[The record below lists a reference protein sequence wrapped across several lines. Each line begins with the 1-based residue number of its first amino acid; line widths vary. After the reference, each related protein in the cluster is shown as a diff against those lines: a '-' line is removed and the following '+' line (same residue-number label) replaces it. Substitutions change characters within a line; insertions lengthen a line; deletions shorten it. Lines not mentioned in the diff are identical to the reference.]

1 METTWSLKELY
12 ESFESEAFLKDIEK
26 VDEIIKRYDNYA
38 QCLSQTDESD
48 IKKLENYLEFQ
59 IEMSNLFQRLFSFCS
74 LTLSTNTSD
83 ETALKYSD
91 ILNEKTSHLA
101 SSEAIVN
108 HYIGSLKNIDSLLSQ
123 SKQLAEHAFL
133 FHEIQQFSK
142 YLLSDKE
149 EAVIAKLQ
157 NTGSVAWSKLKD
169 MLTSKLMV
177 EVPLHGETKSMSL
190 TMARNLAHDKDATVR
205 KAAYEAELKA
215 YEKIDDSLAA
225 CLSNIKGEVLS
236 VCKMRGYDSPLEET
250 LLKSRLTQKT
260 LDAMLTAIIETL
272 PKFREFLKVK
282 AQCLGHKN
290 GLPFYDLF
298 APLGTHNQAF
308 EYEQGTQ
315 YVLKLFKTFSDDLS
329 DYAKNAMEG
338 AWIDVY
344 PKQGKVGGAFCS
356 NLHVI
361 KQSRVLLN
369 YGDQFI
375 DVVTMAHEL
384 GHGYHGYCLEEESIL
399 NTSYPMPLAETA
411 STFCET
417 IVKKAAI
424 KEGNEEQAFAVL
436 EQELTDST
444 QVIVDIYSRYL
455 FETELF
461 KRRKESSVSVKELNE
476 MMIDA
481 QKEAYG
487 DGLDP
492 KYLHPYMWAC
502 KPHYYD
508 ASSNFYNFPYAFGLL
523 FAKGLYAKYQEQGED
538 FPEAYKKLLSVTG
551 KLSTEDVAKTIDI
564 DLEDPTFWKKSLA
577 LVSEDIE
584 QFKKLAQKR
593 IKNS

>member
-1 METTWSLKELY
+1 
-12 ESFESEAFLKDIEK
+12 
-26 VDEIIKRYDNYA
+26 
-38 QCLSQTDESD
+38 
-48 IKKLENYLEFQ
+48 
-59 IEMSNLFQRLFSFCS
+59 
-74 LTLSTNTSD
+74 
-83 ETALKYSD
+83 
-91 ILNEKTSHLA
+91 
-101 SSEAIVN
+101 
-108 HYIGSLKNIDSLLSQ
+108 
-123 SKQLAEHAFL
+123 
-133 FHEIQQFSK
+133 
-142 YLLSDKE
+142 
-149 EAVIAKLQ
+149 
-157 NTGSVAWSKLKD
+157 
-169 MLTSKLMV
+169 
-177 EVPLHGETKSMSL
+177 
-190 TMARNLAHDKDATVR
+190 
-205 KAAYEAELKA
+205 
-215 YEKIDDSLAA
+215 
-225 CLSNIKGEVLS
+225 
-236 VCKMRGYDSPLEET
+236 
-250 LLKSRLTQKT
+250 
-260 LDAMLTAIIETL
+260 
-272 PKFREFLKVK
+272 
-282 AQCLGHKN
+282 
-290 GLPFYDLF
+290 
-298 APLGTHNQAF
+298 
-308 EYEQGTQ
+308 
-315 YVLKLFKTFSDDLS
+315 
-329 DYAKNAMEG
+329 
-338 AWIDVY
+338 
-344 PKQGKVGGAFCS
+344 
-356 NLHVI
+356 
-361 KQSRVLLN
+361 
-369 YGDQFI
+369 
-375 DVVTMAHEL
+375 MAHEL

-564 DLEDPTFWKKSLA
+564 DLEDQAFWKKSLD
-577 LVSEDIE
+577 LVSKDIE

>member
-12 ESFESEAFLKDIEK
+12 ESFESEAFLKDVEK
-26 VDEIIKRYDNYA
+26 VDEIIKRYDTYA
-38 QCLSQTDESD
+38 QSLSQTDESD
-48 IKKLENYLEFQ
+48 IKKLETYLEFQ

-282 AQCLGHKN
+282 AQYLGHKN

-308 EYEQGTQ
+308 DYEQGTQ

-338 AWIDVY
+338 DWIDVY

-476 MMIDA
+476 MMIEA

-564 DLEDPTFWKKSLA
+564 DLEDQAFWKKSLD